1 MPNADAPT
9 QTPLRTLAR
18 DRVLRLALVAALV
31 WTALY
36 AGATALAAGHEA
48 ALKAVANVAYLVPLV
63 GALGLAAVAAVK
75 RRGRSRRFWALL
87 AASNA
92 LWVLGELTW
101 STYELVL
108 RQEPPFPS
116 LADGFYLTSYAVVIP
131 AVLVAF
137 GGAPRARVLRGLLDA
152 SIMAVAVG
160 VAGHELLIAPQLEGG
175 MSLPTATG
183 IAYPLLGVLILMTL
197 LAVGAAGHRGT
208 PWTVRLVALAFA
220 VSASTDVAYT
230 YVVVLHDFVNGS
242 WLNVGWQLE
251 ACLLCVAALAAARHD
266 EPAPEVLERH
276 SDQGLPLVLA
286 GTAATL
292 ALTVLDDAALLAGLY
307 AVLAL
312 LGRLALTSRDKDAVA
327 RRLEHSLHEQERLA
341 VTDALTGLRNR
352 RFFEEVLALEGA
364 RARRS
369 GAPLGLVVIDLDHF
383 KRINDTWGHPGGDA
397 VLTATA
403 QRLAGAVR
411 AGDVLARY
419 GGEEFVAVLPGADLD
434 ATLAVAERCRSAIGG
449 SPVPLPGAGA
459 AVAVTASLGVAVL
472 PDHAVEV
479 EALVRHADQAL
490 YLAKR
495 LGRNQV
501 RSGAEPLGQELGVLA
516 GDNQVVD
523 YLQLLADD
531 IDARQAGQPHSAV
544 MAGWAQAV
552 AARLGL
558 DEATTWRAVVGTRL
572 HDIGKVAVPDAIL
585 AKPGGLSAAEWE
597 VVREHPGR
605 GARLVLLDPALAP
618 LARCI
623 REHHERPDGTGYPD
637 GRCADEIVV
646 EARIV
651 AVCDAWAA
659 MRADRAYRPALDV
672 AAAREQLR
680 QGCGTQF
687 DPEVVAA
694 FLALEAEGRVGDL
707 TAPAPAA
714 AAAG

>member
-92 LWVLGELTW
+92 LWVVGELIW

-116 LADGFYLTSYAVVIP
+116 LADGFYLTSYAIVIP

-160 VAGHELLIAPQLEGG
+160 VAGYELLIAPQLEGG

-230 YVVVLHDFVNGS
+230 YVAVLHDFVNGS

-266 EPAPEVLERH
+266 EPSAQVLERH

-312 LGRLALTSRDKDAVA
+312 LGRLHLTARDKDAVA

-364 RARRS
+364 RSRRS
-369 GAPLGLVVIDLDHF
+369 GEPLGLVVIDLDHF

-419 GGEEFVAVLPGADLD
+419 GGEEFVALLPGADLE
-434 ATLAVAERCRSAIGG
+434 ATLAVAERCRGAIGG
-449 SPVPLPGAGA
+449 APVPLGTHGVP
-459 AVAVTASLGVAVL
+459 VTASVGVGVL
-472 PDHAVEV
+472 PEHADEV

-501 RSGAEPLGQELGVLA
+501 RSGAEPMGEELGTLA

-523 YLQLLADD
+523 YLQVLADD

-544 MAGWAQAV
+544 MAQWAQV
-552 AARLGL
+552 IAARLGL
-558 DEATTWRAVVGTRL
+558 DEPTTWRAAIGTRL

-585 AKPGGLSAAEWE
+585 AKPAGLTASEWE
-597 VVREHPGR
+597 VVREHPER

-623 REHHERPDGTGYPD
+623 REHHERPDGGGYPRGLRD
-637 GRCADEIVV
+637 ADISV
-646 EARIV
+646 EARII

-659 MRADRAYRPALDV
+659 MRADRAYRTALDV
-672 AAAREQLR
+672 DAAREQLR
-680 QGCGTQF
+680 QGRGTQF
-687 DPEVVAA
+687 DPDVVDA
-694 FLALEAEGRVGDL
+694 FLALEADGLVGDL
-707 TAPAPAA
+707 TAGVVRA
-714 AAAG
+714 